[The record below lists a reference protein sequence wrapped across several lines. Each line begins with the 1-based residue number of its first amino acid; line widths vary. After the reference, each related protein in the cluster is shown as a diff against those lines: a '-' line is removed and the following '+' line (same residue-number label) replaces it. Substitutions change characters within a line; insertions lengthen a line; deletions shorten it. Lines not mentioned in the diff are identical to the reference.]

1 MGRNIDDLVDDRA
14 IGIQSAGENY
24 HDEFLL
30 KRPKTEWST
39 YIDETAKDLRSG
51 IQISDI
57 ALSKDNF
64 GRELG
69 TYYRRG
75 LKKRAGGT
83 PTYLRC

>member
-75 LKKRAGGT
+75 
-83 PTYLRC
+83 